1 MVKGRNSMLL
11 HVALHL
17 PKPLVMCF
25 PLDTHIFSFSSSRW
39 LGYLYFAHHLSCSM
53 PHHALL
59 CVTTARPPVLS
70 RIPLASDHP
79 DFLRRGDLTPLH
91 SAQKTR
97 VEMSR
102 RHMSEH
108 TLVWLAKMMY
118 PWMEGQMEEQMP
130 QQGQLYVPPPISGQ
144 GRCSSLLFSLYVLR
158 FCRYEPDWEVGRIST
173 MGCNCYCHSCRGT
186 TPLTDPLEM
195 ETWARRHLPSEDNT
209 ELTASSAG
217 RRSARCGAVK
227 TWKVK

>member
-17 PKPLVMCF
+17 PKPLVMRF

-39 LGYLYFAHHLSCSM
+39 LGYLYFAHHLSCST

-130 QQGQLYVPPPISGQ
+130 EQ
-144 GRCSSLLFSLYVLR
+144 
-158 FCRYEPDWEVGRIST
+158 DWEVGRIST

-195 ETWARRHLPSEDNT
+195 ETWARRRLPSEDNT

-227 TWKVK
+227 TW